1 MLNSLKDIEFIN
13 DQRILGE
20 GAFSKVYHVKSKI
33 NNKDYALKVINIA
46 QLSKSDRDN
55 LKTEI
60 NLHKS
65 LSHPNII
72 NYVDAL

>member
-1 MLNSLKDIEFIN
+1 MLNSLQDIEFVD

-46 QLSKSDRDN
+46 
-55 LKTEI
+55 
-60 NLHKS
+60 
-65 LSHPNII
+65 
-72 NYVDAL
+72 